1 MAVYDASSK
10 GPMMLKE
17 FAPYIV
23 PLLLAAVIVRRSMQA
38 RKVNTGRMWIRPA
51 VLLLMLAGAFA
62 YAPMP
67 GPIAIIAFL
76 AAGAGGI
83 GLGTYM
89 AGHQHLTIDEKTG
102 HISSRSNMIGTLLV
116 LGLFAIRFGA
126 KLVFPELAHPG
137 HSQMTQAANG
147 LLVFTVGV
155 LIAQT
160 AATWQRTRPLLA
172 AHAERKAVAGRAAP
186 PAQPAVEPAAAPAQT
201 GE

>member
-38 RKVNTGRMWIRPA
+38 RKVNTGRMWIRPV

-76 AAGAGGI
+76 AAGAAGI

-126 KLVFPELAHPG
+126 KLIFPELAHPG